1 MIRLDRLLA
10 ERGAGSRREV
20 AAAIRHGR
28 VHVDGEVLRKPSLRV
43 SETAELRL
51 DGVVLPPLPMVVAW
65 HKPRGVVSTLRDP
78 WGRPSL
84 EGVLPEPWDGMLHPV
99 GRLDAETT
107 GLLLFSRD
115 GQLTQRLLHPRR
127 GVPRR
132 YVAGVETL
140 PPDLHERLTT
150 GVGTSDG
157 TFTAEDIC
165 ISDHDV
171 TLTVREG
178 KHRMVRRMLANA
190 GAPVLTLHRVS
201 YGAVQLAPLAEGEAR
216 ALTPAEVQALAAGAW

>member
-1 MIRLDRLLA
+1 
-10 ERGAGSRREV
+10 
-20 AAAIRHGR
+20 
-28 VHVDGEVLRKPSLRV
+28 
-43 SETAELRL
+43 
-51 DGVVLPPLPMVVAW
+51 
-65 HKPRGVVSTLRDP
+65 
-78 WGRPSL
+78 
-84 EGVLPEPWDGMLHPV
+84 MLHPV